1 MTNKEKSM
9 KENDNKEINLLQL
22 LELTINWIKN
32 LCIKAVNLIGRL
44 IQLLYR
50 HLIIT
55 IVLSVICLSISIY
68 LTRPGAKIYKAEALA
83 MIYGSDAQSVREISK
98 QLENTAPTIKTTS
111 LINKLSLPD
120 SVVKNIVGFH
130 SYNVIEYIKD
140 HVAIAVDYNDNYSQK
155 DTMYVKMRD
164 RVYMKLLTKKP
175 NQVPIIEKA
184 ILNYFNNNEMLKTHF
199 NNARNQLTEQI
210 KVSKL
215 ELARVDSLAKVN
227 YFKDNNQQLRFDKN
241 TLVVGEQQKQLF
253 YNDLLRLQDII
264 SNSQNG
270 LENFKQPIEIPSGFV
285 VNPIPINSTL
295 KYGVFS
301 LIIALFLSLLIA
313 GFIENSKHISNF
325 LKGKS

>member
-164 RVYMKLLTKKP
+164 RVYMKLLTTKP
-175 NQVPIIEKA
+175 NQVPVIEKA

>member
-1 MTNKEKSM
+1 
-9 KENDNKEINLLQL
+9 
-22 LELTINWIKN
+22 
-32 LCIKAVNLIGRL
+32 
-44 IQLLYR
+44 
-50 HLIIT
+50 
-55 IVLSVICLSISIY
+55 
-68 LTRPGAKIYKAEALA
+68 
-83 MIYGSDAQSVREISK
+83 
-98 QLENTAPTIKTTS
+98 
-111 LINKLSLPD
+111 
-120 SVVKNIVGFH
+120 
-130 SYNVIEYIKD
+130 
-140 HVAIAVDYNDNYSQK
+140 
-155 DTMYVKMRD
+155 MRV